1 MPERSQELK
10 DFIDRN
16 GSMFWYS
23 SSPKSEKVSDNLL
36 VETLL
41 NYGTMEQIKELF
53 DIMGIKTVAKIFFD
67 CINRSERSKG
77 NYYPEIRNY
86 FQLYFN
92 KYAS

>member
-1 MPERSQELK
+1 MTERSQQLK

-23 SSPKSEKVSDNLL
+23 PGPKSENVSDNLL
-36 VETLL
+36 VETML

-67 CINRSERSKG
+67 FINRSERCKG
-77 NYYPEIRNY
+77 NYFETTLNY
-86 FQLYFN
+86 FTLFFN
-92 KYAS
+92 RYAS